1 MPKQMISRVVN
12 WILVSRWERCMH
24 PVYLLA
30 FILTMLGFVGCNQ
43 NQGGPTAATPYSGA
57 GTFGAAAPS
66 SSYAADMQAKAN
78 EQVRLANQQQQQ
90 LESMRQQQAR
100 TESQLL
106 ALQKQQEQAKTDLQ
120 NDQKAQEVMLAD
132 QAREALGRYDELGR
146 RAKSLDQ
153 RNQDLYADFSQVQQ
167 RVQLLEDQNNLLQ
180 QRLKETS
187 NQLADALKTSEAASN
202 KYDSL
207 LTSSQRRSGASI
219 TANNS
224 YRKSLTAVTVEGL
237 NVRQD
242 GDLVRIEIPTDR
254 LFESDGA
261 SLRPDANQVISQVSD
276 AILRNYPRQVVGIE
290 AHADS
295 EPAGA
300 TGWRS
305 AHQITAAQAMVV
317 FEAIS
322 AQHQSL
328 KSQLF
333 VLGHG
338 TNYPLASNATVA
350 GQAKNRRV
358 EVVVYPQTAGNR

>member
-1 MPKQMISRVVN
+1 MPKQMILRVLN
-12 WILVSRWERCMH
+12 RILVSRRMRAQ
-24 PVYLLA
+24 LA
-30 FILTMLGFVGCNQ
+30 VCVIFTMLGFIGCNQ
-43 NQGGPTAATPYSGA
+43 NQGGQTPATPYSGVN
-57 GTFGAAAPS
+57 TFGTAAPS

-78 EQVRLANQQQQQ
+78 EQVRLANEQQRQ
-90 LESMRQQQAR
+90 LETMRQQQAR
-100 TESQLL
+100 TESQLA
-106 ALQKQQEQAKTDLQ
+106 ALQKQQQQAKTDIS

-187 NQLADALKTSEAASN
+187 NQLANALKTSEEASD

-207 LTSSQRRSGASI
+207 LTSSQRRSGAAI

-254 LFESDGA
+254 LFASDGA
-261 SLRPDANQVISQVSD
+261 SLRPDANLVINQVSD

-290 AHADS
+290 AHAES
-295 EPAGA
+295 EPTSA

-305 AHQITAAQAMVV
+305 AHQLTAAQAMVV

-338 TNYPLASNATVA
+338 TNYPLASNATVT
-350 GQAKNRRV
+350 GQSKNRRV
-358 EVVVYPQTAGNR
+358 EIVVYPQTAGNR